1 MFSITPNWLTLVF
14 RRPDITVLAF
24 AGGTGRANSDLLIY
38 SEPLTSIHLYR
49 KFRSYY
55 L

>member
-1 MFSITPNWLTLVF
+1 MFSIWPTLVF

-24 AGGTGRANSDLLIY
+24 TGGISRATLDLLIY

-55 L
+55 Q